1 MIIQENK
8 LSFSMYLALYAEFAK
23 YNRWDKPAND
33 SHTANTAKPPPN
45 FSKPSPNVHQITI
58 KFVKLLKKI

>member
-33 SHTANTAKPPPN
+33 SQTANHRQTTTKFLQTSAKCPPN
-45 FSKPSPNVHQITI
+45 LPN
-58 KFVKLLKKI
+58 FLK